1 MVPSSSTAIVS
12 LLGPVYWIMA
22 KGRFTGLGQG
32 AGLTE
37 GPVYRIIAKG
47 RFTRRAGLPDYPCMA
62 RIGTGGRFTKGAGL
76 TAWAGLQEKG
86 RFRAGL
92 SINHPAMDGISKK
105 VGITRSE

>member
-1 MVPSSSTAIVS
+1 MVPSSSTAIAS

-47 RFTRRAGLPDYPCMA
+47 RGLPEWPVYQIIAKGRFTGRAGLPLHGPDWHGGPVYH
-62 RIGTGGRFTKGAGL
+62 GGRFNRLGRFIRKGAGL
-76 TAWAGLQEKG
+76 G
-86 RFRAGL
+86 
-92 SINHPAMDGISKK
+92 P
-105 VGITRSE
+105 V

>member
-1 MVPSSSTAIVS
+1 MVPSSSTAIAS
-12 LLGPVYWIMA
+12 LLGLVYWIMA
-22 KGRFTGLGQG
+22 KRRFTGLGQG

-47 RFTRRAGLPDYPCMA
+47 RFTRRAGLQDYSKRPVYPYMA

-86 RFRAGL
+86 
-92 SINHPAMDGISKK
+92 P
-105 VGITRSE
+105 V

>member
-1 MVPSSSTAIVS
+1 MVPSSSTAIAS

-47 RFTRRAGLPDYPCMA
+47 RFTRRAGLPDYSKGPVYWK
-62 RIGTGGRFTKGAGL
+62 GRFTLAWPGLARGAGL
-76 TAWAGLQEKG
+76 PRG
-86 RFRAGL
+86 
-92 SINHPAMDGISKK
+92 P
-105 VGITRSE
+105 V

>member
-37 GPVYRIIAKG
+37 GPAYRIIAKG
-47 RFTRRAGLPDYPCMA
+47 GFAGRAGLPLHGPDWH
-62 RIGTGGRFTKGAGL
+62 GGAGL
-76 TAWAGLQEKG
+76 PRG
-86 RFRAGL
+86 
-92 SINHPAMDGISKK
+92 P
-105 VGITRSE
+105 V

>member
-1 MVPSSSTAIVS
+1 MVPSSSTAIAS

-47 RFTRRAGLPDYPCMA
+47 RFTRRAGLPDYSKGPVYWK
-62 RIGTGGRFTKGAGL
+62 GRFTPAWPGL
-76 TAWAGLQEKG
+76 A
-86 RFRAGL
+86 RRAGL
-92 SINHPAMDGISKK
+92 PRRP
-105 VGITRSE
+105 V

>member
-1 MVPSSSTAIVS
+1 MTRPSSSTAIAS

-47 RFTRRAGLPDYPCMA
+47 RFTRRAGLPDYS
-62 RIGTGGRFTKGAGL
+62 KGPVY
-76 TAWAGLQEKG
+76 WKG
-86 RFRAGL
+86 RLTPAWLGLARRAGL
-92 SINHPAMDGISKK
+92 PRGPAAARYCFPIW
-105 VGITRSE
+105 VVYT

>member
-1 MVPSSSTAIVS
+1 MVPSSSTAIAS

-47 RFTRRAGLPDYPCMA
+47 RFTRRAGLPDYSKGPVYWK
-62 RIGTGGRFTKGAGL
+62 GRFTPAWPGLARGAGL
-76 TAWAGLQEKG
+76 PRGP
-86 RFRAGL
+86 F
-92 SINHPAMDGISKK
+92 
-105 VGITRSE
+105 

>member
-1 MVPSSSTAIVS
+1 MVPSSSTTIAS

-32 AGLTE
+32 AGLPE
-37 GPVYRIIAKG
+37 GLVYPIIAKG
-47 RFTRRAGLPDYPCMA
+47 RFTGRAGLPCMA
-62 RIGTGGRFTKGAGL
+62 WIGTGGRFTKGAGL

-92 SINHPAMDGISKK
+92 SINHLAAAFGHF
-105 VGITRSE
+105 R